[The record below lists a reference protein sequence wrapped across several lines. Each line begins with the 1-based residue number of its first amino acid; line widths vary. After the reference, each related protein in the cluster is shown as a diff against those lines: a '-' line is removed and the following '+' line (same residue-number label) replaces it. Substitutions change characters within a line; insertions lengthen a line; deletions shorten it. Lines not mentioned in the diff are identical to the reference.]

1 MKIIKKHK
9 SYVKLTICKKKF
21 NKKDYRLISMKNKIM
36 LQLNGKKKIDNIANI
51 WLELRFEFIKIMKIR
66 NEIKKLSNYLYS
78 VHY

>member
-1 MKIIKKHK
+1 
-9 SYVKLTICKKKF
+9 
-21 NKKDYRLISMKNKIM
+21 M

-51 WLELRFEFIKIMKIR
+51 RLELRFEFIKIMKIR